1 MGALLVYSKT
11 DLWFVPAYLALF
23 LLSPLLNAGL
33 ERLDGRRLHL
43 MLLAL
48 IFINVYL
55 GWFHK
60 GGINPTGY
68 NVMQMVFLYVIG
80 HCLHRNLPLLQA
92 FPLWGYLCVY
102 LLSTVAIGLALD
114 FAYNNPFV
122 LLSAV
127 ALFMVFV
134 KIPAFSSPAVN
145 WVSVSVF
152 MVYLLHKTPYFW
164 IKLRNSLIGL
174 YEDYDTFGFVWRS
187 VALYVAIF
195 VVCIFVDKV
204 RMPVCRWIASQ
215 LPSAVGGGRK

>member
-1 MGALLVYSKT
+1 
-11 DLWFVPAYLALF
+11 
-23 LLSPLLNAGL
+23 
-33 ERLDGRRLHL
+33 

-127 ALFMVFV
+127 ALFLVFV
-134 KIPAFSSPAVN
+134 
-145 WVSVSVF
+145 
-152 MVYLLHKTPYFW
+152 
-164 IKLRNSLIGL
+164 
-174 YEDYDTFGFVWRS
+174 
-187 VALYVAIF
+187 
-195 VVCIFVDKV
+195 
-204 RMPVCRWIASQ
+204 
-215 LPSAVGGGRK
+215 